1 MLARGLKVKQTHT
14 IGVVLPDITKIFF
27 PNVLKGIETAA
38 KKAGYRVNFLSSNFD
53 FVTEQ
58 ESVEYLKASYV
69 DGIIIDSC
77 CKAEYL
83 AQWAGE
89 LAEENSGER
98 FPVVSMEQIMDSSK
112 ISSVLVDYEKLS
124 KAAASH
130 LIEQGKRNIL
140 YIKVGKELVHGQER
154 YQGYLDALKENEIPF
169 RSEFVLEADFSALS
183 AYDAT
188 KAALKRNLRF
198 DAIQTLNDQMA
209 IGALK
214 ALKEA
219 AIAVPGQVAIAGC
232 DNIFAS
238 TLVSPQITTIDLPK
252 YELGYTAFEELKRLM
267 DGEGK
272 AAPRAIIL
280 EAKLV
285 VRQST
290 VADQPGDWNLS
301 MW

>member
-1 MLARGLKVKQTHT
+1 MCIR
-14 IGVVLPDITKIFF
+14 
-27 PNVLKGIETAA
+27 
-38 KKAGYRVNFLSSNFD
+38 
-53 FVTEQ
+53 
-58 ESVEYLKASYV
+58 
-69 DGIIIDSC
+69 
-77 CKAEYL
+77 
-83 AQWAGE
+83 
-89 LAEENSGER
+89 
-98 FPVVSMEQIMDSSK
+98 DSSA
-112 ISSVLVDYEKLS
+112 YE
-124 KAAASH
+124 
-130 LIEQGKRNIL
+130 
-140 YIKVGKELVHGQER
+140 
-154 YQGYLDALKENEIPF
+154 
-169 RSEFVLEADFSALS
+169 
-183 AYDAT
+183 AT
-188 KAALKRNLRF
+188 KAALGKGLCF

-219 AIAVPGQVAIAGC
+219 GIAVPGQVAIAGC

-272 AAPRAIIL
+272 TAPRSIIL
-280 EAKLV
+280 EAKLI

>member
-1 MLARGLKVKQTHT
+1 MKVKQTHT

-38 KKAGYRVNFLSSNFD
+38 KKANYKVNFLSSNFD
-53 FVTEQ
+53 FATEQ
-58 ESVEYLKASYV
+58 ESIEYLKANYV
-69 DGIIIDSC
+69 DGIILDSC
-77 CKAEYL
+77 CRAEKL
-83 AQWAGE
+83 AEWAGE

-98 FPVVSMEQIMDSSK
+98 FPVVSMEQVMDSSK
-112 ISSVLVDYEKLS
+112 ISSVLADYQRLS
-124 KAAASH
+124 KEAAAH
-130 LIEQGKRNIL
+130 LIGQGKRNIL
-140 YIKVGKELVHGQER
+140 YIKVGKELTHGQKR
-154 YQGYLDALKENEIPF
+154 YQGYLDALEESGIPF

-183 AYDAT
+183 AYQAT
-188 KAALKRNLRF
+188 KAALRKGLCF

-219 AIAVPGQVAIAGC
+219 GIAVPGQVAIAGC

-238 TLVSPQITTIDLPK
+238 TLVNPQITTIDLPK

-272 AAPRAIIL
+272 LAPRSIIL
-280 EAKLV
+280 EARLI

>member
-1 MLARGLKVKQTHT
+1 M
-14 IGVVLPDITKIFF
+14 LPDITKIFF

-38 KKAGYRVNFLSSNFD
+38 KKAGYKVNFLSSDFD
-53 FVTEQ
+53 FATER

-77 CKAEYL
+77 CRAEGL
-83 AQWAGE
+83 AKWAGE
-89 LAEENSGER
+89 LAESGGEAP
-98 FPVVSMEQIMDSSK
+98 FHVVSMEQVMDSSK

-124 KAAASH
+124 GMATAH
-130 LIEQGKRNIL
+130 LIGQGKRDIL
-140 YIKVGKELVHGQER
+140 YIKVGKELRHGQER
-154 YQGYLDALKENEIPF
+154 YQGYLSALAEQGLPF
-169 RSEFVLEADFSALS
+169 REELVLEADFSALS
-183 AYDAT
+183 AYHAT
-188 KAALKRNLRF
+188 KLALEKGLRF
-198 DAIQTLNDQMA
+198 DAVQTTNDQMA
-209 IGALK
+209 IGSLK

-219 AIAVPGQVAIAGC
+219 GISVPGQVAIAGC
-232 DNIFAS
+232 DNIFPS

-252 YELGYTAFEELKRLM
+252 YEMGYTAFEELKRLM

-272 AAPRAIIL
+272 ASPRSVIL

-290 VADQPGDWNLS
+290 AADKAGDWNLS